1 MERSC
6 NGQER
11 LETIEPGRSK
21 SFELIVENVYDR
33 VMVLIHVYVSKTK
46 ELL

>member
-1 MERSC
+1 MQRSGAM

-21 SFELIVENVYDR
+21 SFELIVENFYDT
-33 VMVLIHVYVSKTK
+33 VMV
-46 ELL
+46 